1 VILSIQLGIGVLYCA
16 QYALLGAFS
25 AAGVCAIGATQ
36 TALALAAGDRP
47 WLKRA
52 GLVFLPIVA
61 VLCLATWSG
70 LPSLFAL
77 CGVTLTMLGRL
88 QQDILR
94 LRMFQ
99 LGSVPFAIG
108 HDMLVG
114 AAPALIGCVV
124 SACIATAALLREF
137 HLRRQAPALA

>member
-137 HLRRQAPALA
+137 HLRRQAPAPA